1 MTQSF
6 EALGLQPSLLQAIVK
21 SDYTEPTP
29 IQAQAIPLLLQGKDI
44 LGQAQTGT
52 GKTAAFTLPLLQQID
67 TDRNDIQALV
77 LTPTRELA
85 SQVANSVYKYGEFGS
100 ARVISI
106 YGGVSYDRQLR
117 RLEKGAHI
125 VVGTPGRLLDLIQR
139 RALKL
144 SSVRYV
150 VLDEADEMLKMGFI
164 EDVQTILQE
173 IPKEQRQTALFSA
186 TLSDEVRMLAEQY
199 MRNPVSITIAREK
212 LTVPQIEQR
221 YYMVH
226 KDSKLAALSRLLETE
241 NIQSALVFTRTRSGS
256 AELAE
261 ELLKRGYVADALH
274 GELNQAAR
282 EAVLRRFRSG
292 QLPILVATDVVARG
306 VDISDVSHVFNFDM
320 PYDPEDYVHRIGRT
334 GRAGR
339 SGTALM
345 LVTPQERRRIAGL
358 EAYTGQRMIR
368 AEFPSDEAVYE
379 QRDRRFAAK
388 LENILDTQNLDNER
402 GIVDALIEGGYDIRE
417 MTAALIHLARAD
429 ERYRPVEE
437 LKSVREERRPR
448 QEGAFSG
455 RNSARPGRS
464 RGADRGAESGMVR
477 LVIDQGK
484 NSGIR
489 PGDIVGAVAAESGI
503 PGKAIGAIDIQTD
516 RTYFDVKASHV
527 DQVLNSMRR
536 WRVRGKQIKLMRADR
551 V

>member
-1 MTQSF
+1 MTQTF
-6 EALGLQPSLLQAIVK
+6 EALGLQPGLLQALVK
-21 SDYTEPTP
+21 SGYTEPTP
-29 IQAQAIPLLLQGKDI
+29 IQVQAIPLLLEGKDI

-67 TDRNDIQALV
+67 TNRPEIQALV

-85 SQVANSVYKYGEFGS
+85 SQVANSVYKYGEFSS
-100 ARVISI
+100 ARVVSI

-117 RLEKGAHI
+117 RLEKGTHI
-125 VVGTPGRLLDLIQR
+125 VVGTPGRLLDLIKR
-139 RALKL
+139 RALDL
-144 SSVRYV
+144 SHVHYV

-164 EDVQTILQE
+164 EDVQSILQE

-186 TLSDEVRMLAEQY
+186 TLADEVRMLAEQY
-199 MRNPVSITIAREK
+199 MRDPVSIMIAREK
-212 LTVPQIEQR
+212 LTVPLTEQR

-241 NIQSALVFTRTRSGS
+241 DIQSALVFSRTRSGS

-261 ELLKRGYVADALH
+261 ELLKRGYIADALH

-282 EAVLRRFRSG
+282 ESVLRRFRSG

-306 VDISDVSHVFNFDM
+306 VDISGVSHVFNFDM

-345 LVTPQERRRIAGL
+345 LVTPQERRRIPGL

-368 AEFPSDEAVYE
+368 TEFPSTEVVYE
-379 QRDRRFAAK
+379 QRDHRFAAK
-388 LENILDTQNLDNER
+388 LETILDAQDLENER
-402 GIVDALIEGGYDIRE
+402 AVVDSLIEGGYDIRE
-417 MTAALIHLARAD
+417 ITAALIHLARGD
-429 ERYRPVEE
+429 ERSRPVEE
-437 LKSVREERRPR
+437 LKTVREERRTR
-448 QEGAFSG
+448 QDGAFSG
-455 RNSARPGRS
+455 RGYARSGGRS
-464 RGADRGAESGMVR
+464 RGAEMGMVR

>member
-6 EALGLQPSLLQAIVK
+6 EELGLQPNLLQAIVK

-29 IQAQAIPLLLQGKDI
+29 IQVQAIPLLLQGQDV

-67 TDRNDIQALV
+67 LSQHHVQALV

-85 SQVANSVYKYGEFGS
+85 SQVANSVYKYGEFGGAS
-100 ARVISI
+100 VLSI
-106 YGGVSYDRQLR
+106 YGGVAYDRQLR
-117 RLEKGAHI
+117 RLEKGAQI
-125 VVGTPGRLLDLIQR
+125 VVGTPGRLLDLINR
-139 RALKL
+139 KALDL
-144 SSVRYV
+144 SHVRYL

-164 EDVQTILQE
+164 EDVQSILRE

-186 TLSDEVRMLAEQY
+186 TISNEVRMLAEEY

-212 LTVPQIEQR
+212 LTVPQTEQR

-241 NIQSALVFTRTRSGS
+241 DIQSALVFARTRSGS
-256 AELAE
+256 AELAD
-261 ELLKRGYVADALH
+261 ELLKLGYVADALH

-282 EAVLRRFRSG
+282 ESVLRRFRNG

-345 LVTPQERRRIAGL
+345 LVTPQERRRIASM
-358 EAYTGQRMIR
+358 ESYTGQKITRS
-368 AEFPSDEAVYE
+368 ELPSTEAVLE
-379 QRDRRFAAK
+379 QRDRRFAVK
-388 LENILDTQNLDNER
+388 LETILNGEDLQGER
-402 GIVDALIEGGYDIRE
+402 AVVEVLLQGGYDLTE
-417 MTAALIHLARAD
+417 MAAALIHLARAD
-429 ERYRPVEE
+429 EQNRPVEE
-437 LKSVREERRPR
+437 LKSVREERAPR
-448 QEGAFSG
+448 HDDTVRG
-455 RNSARPGRS
+455 RASARTGGRTRS
-464 RGADRGAESGMVR
+464 TTAESGMVR
-477 LVIDQGK
+477 LVIDQGR

-516 RTYFDVKASHV
+516 RTYFDVKAAHV

>member
-6 EALGLQPSLLQAIVK
+6 EELGLQPNLLQAIVK
-21 SDYTEPTP
+21 SEYTDPTP
-29 IQAQAIPLLLQGKDI
+29 IQAQAIPLLLQGHDV

-67 TDRNDIQALV
+67 TERNDIQALV

-85 SQVANSVYKYGEFGS
+85 SQVANSVFKYGEFGS
-100 ARVISI
+100 TRVLAI

-117 RLEKGAHI
+117 RLEKGPHI
-125 VVGTPGRLLDLIQR
+125 VVGTPGRLLDLINR
-139 RALKL
+139 KALDL
-144 SSVRYV
+144 STVQYV

-164 EDVQTILQE
+164 EDVQSILRE

-186 TLSDEVRMLAEQY
+186 TMSAEVRMLAEQY

-212 LTVPQIEQR
+212 LTVPQTEQR

-241 NIQSALVFTRTRSGS
+241 DIQSALVFTRTRSGS
-256 AELAE
+256 VEVAD

-282 EAVLRRFRSG
+282 ESVLRRFRNG

-306 VDISDVSHVFNFDM
+306 VDISGVSHVFNFDM

-358 EAYTGQRMIR
+358 ESYTGQRITKS
-368 AEFPSDEAVYE
+368 EFPTTETVYE
-379 QRDRRFAAK
+379 QRDRRFAGK
-388 LENILDTQNLDNER
+388 LENVLNGEDLQGER
-402 GIVDALIEGGYDIRE
+402 EMVSGLIEGGYDLAEI
-417 MTAALIHLARAD
+417 TAALIHLARAD
-429 ERYRPVEE
+429 EQNRPVED
-437 LKSVREERRPR
+437 LKSVREDYRPR
-448 QEGAFSG
+448 RDDASRDRSYNRTG
-455 RNSARPGRS
+455 GRS
-464 RGADRGAESGMVR
+464 RTTGGESGMVR

-527 DQVLNSMRR
+527 DQVLSSMRR
-536 WRVRGKQIKLMRADR
+536 WRMRGKQIKLMRADR